1 MSAAMKTLHLTL
13 KSEYFNQV
21 LNGTKKEEYRDIKWH
36 WIRRF
41 FTYHGWNRDE
51 CMSDELIDDLR
62 TLPKN
67 HNSFQELLEFFDFK
81 IAKFDTIT
89 FKNGYSKNA
98 PTMVVEFLGIDVG
111 INIKTPLGTRNFF
124 VIKLGKIL
132 ETRNLEC

>member
-1 MSAAMKTLHLTL
+1 MKTLHLTL

-21 LNGTKKEEYRDIKWH
+21 LNGTKKEEYRDIKWY

-41 FTYHGWNRDE
+41 FTYHGWNCDE
-51 CMSDELIDDLR
+51 CMSDEFIDDLR

-67 HNSFQELLEFFDFK
+67 HNSFSELLEFFDFK

-98 PTMVVEFLGIDVG
+98 PTMVVEFLGLDVG

-132 ETRNLEC
+132 ETRNLKC

>member
-1 MSAAMKTLHLTL
+1 MKTLNLTL
-13 KSEYFNQV
+13 KTEHFNDILSGV
-21 LNGTKKEEYRDIKWH
+21 KKEEYRDIKWH

-51 CMSDELIDDLR
+51 CMSDDLIYDLR

-67 HNSFQELLEFFDFK
+67 YNSFSDLLNDFDFK
-81 IAKFDTIT
+81 IAKYDTVT

-98 PTMVVEFLGIDVG
+98 PTMVVEFLGLDVG

-132 ETRNLEC
+132 ETANLKDK